1 MASVSLMPTT
11 AYQTDDFQYVISST
25 LGIFYMLSFLYPV
38 SRIIR
43 SLVLEK
49 ETRIREGFRDLKFS
63 SLKFCYCIWCCRHEN
78 DGLVRHGVQPILADH
93 NLHSDD
99 HSGDPDHISD
109 LVFGVRVQQQVFR
122 FHLLWSFQSGCY
134 KHVRAEYS
142 HSYSLALYWRNN
154 QFTWI

>member
-49 ETRIREGFRDLKFS
+49 ETRIREGFRYLKFS
-63 SLKFCYCIWCCRHEN
+63 SLQVCYFVWWCCRHEN
-78 DGLVRHGVQPILADH
+78 DGLVRHGLQPILVDH

-99 HSGDPDHISD
+99 LGGHFDHIGD
-109 LVFGVRVQQQVFR
+109 LIFGV
-122 FHLLWSFQSGCY
+122 
-134 KHVRAEYS
+134 
-142 HSYSLALYWRNN
+142 
-154 QFTWI
+154 